1 MIFPDLLNHKNM
13 KNREMILLGLQEIKH
28 KAIGNTQQHDNF

>member
-13 KNREMILLGLQEIKH
+13 KNREMVLLRLQKIKH
-28 KAIGNTQQHDNF
+28 KTIGNTQQHDKF